1 MRNEN
6 LLLNNLKEINISS
19 NASYNFDEMYNN
31 NDILTY
37 SESKSES
44 TFYLNKNINNDYLID
59 NKSQSL
65 KNIILSQE
73 GEKSND
79 NNK

>member
-37 SESKSES
+37 SESKR
-44 TFYLNKNINNDYLID
+44 D
-59 NKSQSL
+59 
-65 KNIILSQE
+65 
-73 GEKSND
+73 
-79 NNK
+79 